1 MHRTIHIALPS
12 ENTDEAVRRLL
23 SLDGVIDLSLTRASS
38 LKPPGDVLIVN
49 ALNRGTGE
57 ILQIIEELVEN
68 EKFSITTSE
77 SASLIDPASRE
88 SIRNDVDEALWE
100 EIIAGLRHQGRISTN
115 FILLMIAGGAI
126 AAVGLVSDPVPMMMA
141 FAAAGIVAP
150 GFEPIVAVPLGVVFK
165 RVGIVG
171 RALLSVFVGYAMLIA
186 ASAAVIKILLLTGHA
201 EKDQLLM
208 SRDIETMI
216 NPTLKELIVS
226 GFGAAAGIIITA
238 AYRRSVIA
246 GALIA
251 LVIIPAAAVTG
262 AGIAVWDAKLIFGG
276 LARCAIDLAFIV
288 GLGIVIFA
296 LKQIFL
302 HRRESLI

>member
-1 MHRTIHIALPS
+1 MHRTVHISLPS

-23 SLDGVIDLSLTRASS
+23 ALDGVIGLSLMKNSS
-38 LKPPGDVLIVN
+38 LKPPGDVLIVD
-49 ALNRGTGE
+49 ALNRGTGD
-57 ILQIIEELVEN
+57 ILKVIEEVVEN

-115 FILLMIAGGAI
+115 FILLMIAGGAL

-141 FAAAGIVAP
+141 FATAGIIAP
-150 GFEPIVAVPLGVVFK
+150 GFEPVVAIPLGVVFK
-165 RVGIVG
+165 RFGIVG
-171 RALLSVFVGYAMLIA
+171 RALLSVVAGYATLILA
-186 ASAAVIKILLLTGHA
+186 AAAVIKILLVTGHV
-201 EKDQLLM
+201 ERDQLIA

-251 LVIIPAAAVTG
+251 LVIIPAAAVAG
-262 AGIAVWDAKLIFGG
+262 AGIAITDANLLIGG
-276 LARCAIDLAFIV
+276 LLRFAIDVAFII
-288 GLGIVIFA
+288 GLGIIIFA

>member
-1 MHRTIHIALPS
+1 MHRTIHISLPS
-12 ENTDEAVRRLL
+12 ENSDEAVRRLL
-23 SLDGVIDLSLTRASS
+23 ALDSVIGLSLMKNSS
-38 LKPPGDVLIVN
+38 LKPPGDVLVVD

-57 ILQIIEELVEN
+57 ILQIIEKIVKD

-77 SASLIDPASRE
+77 SASLIDPASRK

-141 FAAAGIVAP
+141 FAAAGIIAP

-165 RVGIVG
+165 RFGIVG
-171 RALLSVFVGYAMLIA
+171 RAMLSVIAGYATLIL
-186 ASAAVIKILLLTGHA
+186 ASAAVIKILILTGHV
-201 EKDQLLM
+201 ERDQLVA

-262 AGIAVWDAKLIFGG
+262 AGIAVMDAKLIVGG
-276 LARCAIDLAFIV
+276 LLRCAIDVAFIV
-288 GLGIVIFA
+288 GLGILIFA

-302 HRRESLI
+302 HRRKSLI